1 MGKEA
6 CEICGQKS
14 EFWYMQQHRLVPKEL
29 AKKAGVSKSAA
40 LGLCSKCLAEL
51 YAWYSEKVY
60 DISYDPKT
68 KRFER
73 RPPHEMVNEYE
84 AAYRSF
90 IEYKKRQ
97 RKTPN
102 SS

>member
-1 MGKEA
+1 MGKET
-6 CEICGQKS
+6 CEIFGQTS
-14 EFWYMQQHRLVPKEL
+14 EFWYMQQPRLVPKDL
-29 AKKAGVSKSAA
+29 AKRAEVSKSAA
-40 LGLCSKCLAEL
+40 IGLCNKCLAEL

-90 IEYKKRQ
+90 IEYKNR
-97 RKTPN
+97 TG
-102 SS
+102 